1 MFMSIDE
8 IHKMY
13 DGQWIY
19 AIDCET
25 SDVGTVLGGRVVF
38 HSPDSK
44 EVISFMKEYDKTVK
58 TLTYFRYA
66 GKVPEDMSYLL

>member
-8 IHKMY
+8 IHKKY

-19 AIDCET
+19 AIDCEEN
-25 SDVGTVLGGRVVF
+25 DVGTILGGKVVV
-38 HSPDSK
+38 HSSNR
-44 EVISFMKEYDKTVK
+44 EEFMRAMTEYDKNVN

-66 GKVPEDMSYLL
+66 GKVPADVSYLL